1 MCNLNNNDTNRHN
14 HYFLASGN
22 VFDGQFESEYLRK
35 FDFYYFERNIF
46 NIFIFFYV
54 ASGWFLV
61 IRE

>member
-14 HYFLASGN
+14 QRFR
-22 VFDGQFESEYLRK
+22 FIIDGQFEGKYLRK
-35 FDFYYFERNIF
+35 FGFYYFERNIF

-61 IRE
+61 IRR